1 MQQCEHVHT
10 LALVEVLYAR
20 MTVCTSERK
29 FSVDREKTGMDEKT
43 ARQEEL
49 RRRFTTFKPE
59 ATEAAV
65 APKTEEPAPVK
76 PKLLPNFTTR
86 RRDYKG
92 ERRRLNLRLPA
103 SLTDGLAVLCL
114 ASGIDKNAFCEEA
127 LSSAVEKQLE
137 KVRKRYKPEEW
148 EGILRC
154 VREGKE
160 L

>member
-1 MQQCEHVHT
+1 
-10 LALVEVLYAR
+10 
-20 MTVCTSERK
+20 MTVCTSERR
-29 FSVDREKTGMDEKT
+29 FSGDREKTGMDEKT

-49 RRRFTTFKPE
+49 RQRFTAFKPQ
-59 ATEAAV
+59 ATETAV
-65 APKTEEPAPVK
+65 VPQIKEPAPVK
-76 PKLLPNFTTR
+76 PRLLPSPTTR

-103 SLTDGLAVLCL
+103 SLTDDLAVLCL
-114 ASGIDKNAFCEEA
+114 ASGVDKNAFCEEVLGA
-127 LSSAVEKQLE
+127 AVEKQLE